1 MNAWCNLV
9 DLLQVSSV
17 QFMCRE
23 QALMVGVKVRSR
35 FGSFREGQV
44 CGADERRGAPVL
56 QSSGRQRRRAL
67 TSAGCSVEGPR
78 DAGDVKLNGDDG
90 DTS

>member
-1 MNAWCNLV
+1 
-9 DLLQVSSV
+9 
-17 QFMCRE
+17 
-23 QALMVGVKVRSR
+23 VGQTND
-35 FGSFREGQV
+35 G
-44 CGADERRGAPVL
+44 GAPVL